1 MVKVWNIQG
10 YHDQVAKMYFV
21 ENQNLIFS
29 DVVWMVW
36 PSQLL
41 ILMIVSVVTLWGK
54 CVPVHT
60 IMCLLC
66 ILDRIGNF
74 ICLWRKI
81 AESVKLLNIFFFKY
95 YMEISFFLSKN
106 AYFKL
111 QFQVYKNFPR
121 GGLVHVVNLP
131 VFPCIICSAP
141 SSCSDV

>member
-66 ILDRIGNF
+66 ILDRIGTF

-81 AESVKLLNIFFFKY
+81 AESVKLLNIFFLNIIWKYPFFYLKMHILNCSFKY
-95 YMEISFFLSKN
+95 IKISLEGDLFMWWTYPFFL
-106 AYFKL
+106 
-111 QFQVYKNFPR
+111 V
-121 GGLVHVVNLP
+121 
-131 VFPCIICSAP
+131 
-141 SSCSDV
+141 